1 MVRIEDLPEA
11 TSIADDDVLLVEQSG
26 ESKKA
31 NFDLFKQG
39 IADGAL
45 LAENNLDDLDDL
57 SVALTNLVG
66 GATLTAVTPVSDDK
80 VILQDTSDSDN
91 PKTATPVQIANL
103 ANALPASAITS
114 GTLVHERGGLEADV
128 SAYDGY
134 LRISGGTT
142 SNIKCNFAGTT
153 APSTGDDS
161 ADGYVVG
168 SRWIDTTNDKEYV
181 CLDNSAG
188 AAVWTETTGAGGGGG
203 TPGGSDTQVQFND
216 GGSFGGDS
224 GMTWNKTTNA
234 LTITGAFSASNVSG
248 TTSGTN
254 TGDQDLSGYQPL
266 DADLTALSGLT
277 SAADRVAYYTGSG
290 TAALATFTSFGR
302 SIVAGADAAAVRTT
316 IGVVIGADVQA
327 YNANLAAIGGLTSA
341 ANKIAYF
348 TGSNTADLT
357 DFTSYGRTLVGTA
370 NASAARTALELI
382 VGTDV
387 QAQNALLSLIAALS
401 DPGADRMLFWDDSLN
416 AFGWLAANTNLSIS
430 GTDLNASGGGGTPG
444 GSDTQ
449 IQFNDGGSFGGDSA
463 FTYNK
468 TTDTL
473 TVPNIDSDTFD
484 NYQPLDADLTA
495 LAGLTSAADKV
506 PYFTGSGTAA
516 TADFTSFGRTLAA
529 LADASAGRTAL
540 EVVIGT
546 NVQAYD
552 ATLAALAAFNT
563 NGILT
568 QTAAD
573 TFVGRTITAGS
584 SRASVTNGSGVSGNP
599 TIDVAAM
606 STLAT
611 AGSGINISTNTIA
624 VDIVGLTTD
633 GSPDTATDYLMTYDA
648 SATTNK
654 KVLLSSLAPPFTSVG
669 TGFDINSNV
678 LDFDPSEFSTDA
690 TPDKAAD
697 FIVTSDTSASGAAK
711 KASPLS
717 LLGGV
722 LISSQSVSNQSEI
735 LVGGLGSSR
744 RYVIYFEDLIPATDA
759 TIAYLRVQTGGS
771 SIQSGA
777 SAYDWTVN
785 GTLSGGRADAGDNA
799 SSRIQMAPSL
809 NTFGNGTGEC
819 ASGHIVISNPSQTS
833 VYHYIYG
840 ECVSGLSNG
849 DIFKG
854 SFGGRYLATTA
865 VTGIQITFSSGNVSG
880 KVEVW
885 EFSA

>member
-45 LAENNLDDLDDL
+45 LAENNLDDVDDAET
-57 SVALTNLVG
+57 ALTNLIG
-66 GATLTAVTPVSDDK
+66 TTLT
-80 VILQDTSDSDN
+80 
-91 PKTATPVQIANL
+91 
-103 ANALPASAITS
+103 
-114 GTLVHERGGLEADV
+114 HERGGLEADV

-224 GMTWNKTTNA
+224 GMTFNKATNA

-277 SAADRVAYYTGSG
+277 SAADRLAYYTGSG

-316 IGVVIGADVQA
+316 IGVVIGTDVQA

-348 TGSNTADLT
+348 TGSNTAALT

-401 DPGADRMLFWDDSLN
+401 DPGADRMLFWDESSN
-416 AFGWLAANTNLSIS
+416 AFAWLTANTNLSIS

-506 PYFTGSGTAA
+506 PYFTGAGTAA

-540 EVVIGT
+540 GVVIGTNVQAYDADLAALAGVTSAADKVPYFTGSGTASVADFTSFGRTLAALADASAGRTALGVVIGT

-552 ATLAALAAFNT
+552 ATLAAVAAYNT

-573 TFVGRTITAGS
+573 TFAGRTITGGVGIGVS
-584 SRASVTNGSGVSGNP
+584 NGDGVSGNP
-599 TIDVAAM
+599 TV
-606 STLAT
+606 
-611 AGSGINISTNTIA
+611 A
-624 VDIVGLTTD
+624 VDIIGLTTD

-697 FIVTSDTSASGAAK
+697 FIVTSDTSASGAPK

-819 ASGHIVISNPSQTS
+819 SSGHIVISNPSQTS
-833 VYHYIYG
+833 VYHNIYG
-840 ECVSGLSNG
+840 ECVAGLSDG

-880 KVEVW
+880 KIEVW